1 MPPLVSMRWPRA
13 TRIVEWT
20 WGAGSHVRESAVETL
35 GGIERLTLSSGATT
49 MNPADSRATSAE
61 TRAQDSRDE
70 ILKAAMRLFAVRGF
84 HETSM
89 AEVARGA
96 SVSKALIFWH
106 FKTKEELFMAV
117 LNRLLEPY
125 FIDFTEEAGALD
137 EKSQILRLIDLYVL
151 FVRENASSIRFFVA
165 QLLHDEKLSDGLTNQ
180 VLQLYEGYRA
190 LLVDLISRAQ
200 ERQLCKNDFP
210 PQTAASFL
218 LSTLNGL
225 LIGFLFSGENALSLD
240 GAIAVLRH
248 WLFGDAPPLD
258 PGEFPPSP

>member
-1 MPPLVSMRWPRA
+1 
-13 TRIVEWT
+13 
-20 WGAGSHVRESAVETL
+20 
-35 GGIERLTLSSGATT
+35 
-49 MNPADSRATSAE
+49 MNPSDALPTTSE

-137 EKSQILRLIDLYVL
+137 EKAQILRLIDLYL
-151 FVRENASSIRFFVA
+151 QFVRENASSIRFFVA
-165 QLLHDEKLSDGLTNQ
+165 QLLHDEKPSDGLTNQ
-180 VLQLYEGYRA
+180 VLQLYGGYRT
-190 LLVDLISRAQ
+190 LLVDLIGRAQ
-200 ERQLCKNDFP
+200 EKQLCSSDFP
-210 PQTAASFL
+210 AQTAASFL

-225 LIGFLFSGENALSLD
+225 LMGFLFSSENDLNLD
-240 GAIAVLRH
+240 GARAMLRH
-248 WLFGDAPPLD
+248 WLFGDVPQFGPANAPHHPD
-258 PGEFPPSP
+258 NS